1 MNDYRA
7 DLHIHSLLSPCGD
20 LDMSPSRIIG
30 EAAKKGLDIIGIT
43 DHNSTRQSQLI
54 YEMGKENGI
63 FVLRGAEV
71 CTREEIHNLVF
82 FEKTEELL
90 HFQEYLDLHLPR
102 IKNKPLAFG
111 YQIVVDKDEMI
122 DYEEEWSLATA
133 LDVSLEE
140 LASKVHELN
149 GIFIPA
155 HIDRFVTGIYS
166 QLGFFPE
173 GLEADA
179 LEISWRSNPKDFV
192 DSHPEIKNYSIV
204 TNSDSH
210 YPDDIGRVH
219 TIFRMETRSF
229 QEIRM
234 ALAKTNGREVRL
246 R

>member
-54 YEMGKENGI
+54 YEMGKEKGI

-82 FEKTEELL
+82 FESTEELD
-90 HFQEYLDLHLPR
+90 HFQEFLDLHLPR

-111 YQIVVDKDEMI
+111 YQIVVDRDEMI
-122 DYEEEWSLATA
+122 DYEEEWSLASA

-155 HIDRFVTGIYS
+155 HIDRFVTSIYS

-192 DSHPEIKNYSIV
+192 DTHPEIKKYSIV

-219 TIFRMETRSF
+219 TIFRMENRTF
-229 QEIRM
+229 GEIKM